1 MSTLVADTK
10 LILTSPRAAWEMI
23 EARGTPARDA
33 IVNHFMPL
41 ALIPAVAQFIGS
53 SVIGVQVFGTTYRM
67 PLLRGLISI
76 PLSFLVMVAS
86 ALIFAAILR
95 ALAPRFGG
103 TQDWD
108 RAVSLVAYGSTAA
121 LAGGIFALL
130 PLLSIL
136 SLIAGMY
143 AIYTL
148 YLGLVPIMHVDA
160 ARRAVYLVVSLI
172 LAFICNMVL
181 SLVLMPFNANP
192 MRDEPFSTPAGNNAT
207 SSQVDAL
214 NRLEEFGRQIQ
225 QAMEEQ
231 AAQSR

>member
-10 LILTSPRAAWEMI
+10 LILTNPRAAWGVI

-33 IVNHFMPL
+33 VVNHLMPL

-53 SVIGVQVFGTTYRM
+53 SVIGVQVFGTTYRV
-67 PLLRGLISI
+67 PFLRGLIGI

-86 ALIFAAILR
+86 ALILAAILR

-121 LAGGIFALL
+121 LVGGIFAIV
-130 PLLSIL
+130 PMLSIL
-136 SLIAGMY
+136 GLIAAMY

-148 YLGLVPIMHVDA
+148 YLGLLPMMHIDA
-160 ARRAVYLVVSLI
+160 ARRGVYLVISLI

-192 MRDEPFSTPAGNNAT
+192 MRGDPFSTPAGNNAT
-207 SSQVDAL
+207 SSQIEAL
-214 NRLEEFGRQIQ
+214 NRLEEFGRQMQ